1 MSFIKYSLLPA
12 VSRTWYIADML
23 RSRSRPSPPSRGFVL
38 GRERFARISAVEG
51 IALTDDMRATL
62 ERFDREGLSA
72 DERRRAILARF
83 STKR

>member
-1 MSFIKYSLLPA
+1 MVHCRYA
-12 VSRTWYIADML
+12 QIAIA
-23 RSRSRPSPPSRGFVL
+23 SVPPSRGFVL

-51 IALTDDMRATL
+51 IALTDEMRATL